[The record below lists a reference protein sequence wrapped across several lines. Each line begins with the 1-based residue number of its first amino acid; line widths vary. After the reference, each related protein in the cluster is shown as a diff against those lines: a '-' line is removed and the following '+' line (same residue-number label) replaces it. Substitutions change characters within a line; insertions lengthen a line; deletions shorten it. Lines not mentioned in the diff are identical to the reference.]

1 MTSAEDQLEFDS
13 AAEVDADEALDS
25 LGVGIGPRLLIVGPP
40 GAGKGTQAARLSEHF
55 GIPTISTGDIF
66 RFNIANETELGVK
79 VKAIVDSGDYVP
91 DELTNA
97 LVADR
102 LTEDDA
108 LVGFLLDGY
117 PRTPDQVDFL
127 DAFLAEREQKLDAV
141 IRLVADTDEIVERLR
156 RRALEQGRTDD
167 TEDAIRHRQEVYRR
181 ETEPLMAAFGDR
193 GILVEVDGFGAV
205 DEITERIITAL
216 DGTGISAPDAE
227 LTDRP

>member
-1 MTSAEDQLEFDS
+1 MTAEFGQEEFDHS
-13 AAEVDADEALDS
+13 AEVDAAEALAAA
-25 LGVGIGPRLLIVGPP
+25 GVGNGPRLLIVGPP
-40 GAGKGTQAARLSEHF
+40 GAGKGTQAARLSERF

-66 RFNIANETELGVK
+66 RFNIRNETELGLQ

-127 DAFLAEREQKLDAV
+127 DAFLAEREQQLDAV

-156 RRALEQGRTDD
+156 RRSIEQGRTDD

-181 ETEPLMAAFGDR
+181 ETEPILAAFGER
-193 GILVEVDGFGAV
+193 GILVEVDGLGPV
-205 DEITERIITAL
+205 DEITERIESAL
-216 DGTGISAPDAE
+216 SDAGVIAASSKG
-227 LTDRP
+227 

>member
-1 MTSAEDQLEFDS
+1 MTAGHDAEEFDTSAEID
-13 AAEVDADEALDS
+13 AADALDAV
-25 LGVGIGPRLLIVGPP
+25 GVGNGPRLLIVGPP

-66 RFNIANETELGVK
+66 RFNIRNETELGVQ

-102 LTEDDA
+102 LTESDA

-127 DAFLAEREQKLDAV
+127 DAFLAERDQKLDAV

-156 RRALEQGRTDD
+156 RRSIEQGRTDD
-167 TEDAIRHRQEVYRR
+167 TEEAIRHRQEVYRR
-181 ETEPLMAAFGDR
+181 ETEPILAAFGER
-193 GILVEVDGFGAV
+193 GILLEVDGLGAV
-205 DEITERIITAL
+205 DDITERIERAL
-216 DGTGISAPDAE
+216 AE
-227 LTDRP
+227 AGVTPPLDRV